1 MKRILFGIFVLSAL
15 GGTAWA
21 DDYDDP
27 SRGVARISLMQ
38 GDVSVRRGDSGE
50 VTAAAMNAPLMSQD
64 ALRTGP
70 ASRAEIQL
78 DFANFLRVAQN
89 SEVHFADVERGRSQ
103 IQIAAGTVTFTVMGN
118 SGAQVEVDT
127 PSVGVHPNGPGA
139 LRVTVREDGTTEITV
154 RSGQAEVFT
163 PKGSETIREGET
175 MLVRG
180 PAADPEFQTQAAIG
194 FDEWDEWNQQCDQR
208 IEHAQSAQRQYVSPE
223 VYGTESMD
231 GYGQW
236 VYDPSYGYVWQPA
249 VAPGWAPYRYGRWVW
264 EDWYGWTWVSY
275 DPWGWAPYHWG
286 RWYYARGAWFWNPG
300 GPAMW
305 RPALVGFFGFG
316 PRVGFGLSFGFGF
329 ANIGWVPLG
338 PGEAFFAWWGR
349 GFYGGRGGG
358 GFVNNVGVFGAYR
371 NARVMNGITAMGA
384 GQFGRA
390 GLNGNN
396 LRVTAGELRTAGIVH
411 GQVPLTPGRESLRMS
426 DRPTRATGFSERGQ
440 FYSHMQTAHVDHVP
454 FSQQVRGLQQNTQ
467 RGAGTGTGG
476 WRATGDAAGQRG
488 GSEGYRPGGSSAG
501 TGAGAGGW
509 QRFGGT
515 PENRGSNGYG
525 GQPVHIAPQ
534 IVHERPSASGYGGY
548 PSRGGYGSAA
558 PRNGSARAPSYHAP
572 ASSGG
577 HSSGG
582 GAHSGGGGGGH
593 NGGGGGHR

>member
-1 MKRILFGIFVLSAL
+1 A
-15 GGTAWA
+15 
-21 DDYDDP
+21 
-27 SRGVARISLMQ
+27 
-38 GDVSVRRGDSGE
+38 
-50 VTAAAMNAPLMSQD
+50 
-64 ALRTGP
+64 
-70 ASRAEIQL
+70 
-78 DFANFLRVAQN
+78 
-89 SEVHFADVERGRSQ
+89 
-103 IQIAAGTVTFTVMGN
+103 
-118 SGAQVEVDT
+118 
-127 PSVGVHPNGPGA
+127 
-139 LRVTVREDGTTEITV
+139 
-154 RSGQAEVFT
+154 
-163 PKGSETIREGET
+163 
-175 MLVRG
+175 
-180 PAADPEFQTQAAIG
+180 
-194 FDEWDEWNQQCDQR
+194 
-208 IEHAQSAQRQYVSPE
+208 
-223 VYGTESMD
+223 
-231 GYGQW
+231 
-236 VYDPSYGYVWQPA
+236 
-249 VAPGWAPYRYGRWVW
+249 
-264 EDWYGWTWVSY
+264 
-275 DPWGWAPYHWG
+275 
-286 RWYYARGAWFWNPG
+286 
-300 GPAMW
+300 
-305 RPALVGFFGFG
+305 
-316 PRVGFGLSFGFGF
+316 
-329 ANIGWVPLG
+329 
-338 PGEAFFAWWGR
+338 GEAFFAWWGR